1 MQRKWKRDRDR
12 KLFTER
18 ALWGAGFT
26 FVAGVDEVGMGPL
39 AGPVV
44 AAAVVLPTDVAVDGI
59 GDSKTIPRAKR
70 EALARQIEQT
80 ALAIG
85 IGAVEVEE
93 IEQINIYQSG
103 LLAMRRAVAALSVVP
118 HHLLIDSRRI
128 PDCAIQ
134 QTCVDDG
141 DATVYSIAAASIV
154 AKVVRDAM
162 MTQLDDRYPAYGF
175 ARHMGYGTAEHLAA
189 LERHGPCPAH
199 RRSFLPVAQARLP
212 GL

>member
-1 MQRKWKRDRDR
+1 GGALQRKWKRDRDR

-44 AAAVVLPTDVAVDGI
+44 AAAVILPCDIAVDGI
-59 GDSKTIPRAKR
+59 ADSKTIPRAKR

-85 IGAVEVEE
+85 IGSVEVGE

-118 HHLLIDSRRI
+118 HHLL
-128 PDCAIQ
+128 
-134 QTCVDDG
+134 
-141 DATVYSIAAASIV
+141 
-154 AKVVRDAM
+154 
-162 MTQLDDRYPAYGF
+162 
-175 ARHMGYGTAEHLAA
+175 
-189 LERHGPCPAH
+189 
-199 RRSFLPVAQARLP
+199 
-212 GL
+212 